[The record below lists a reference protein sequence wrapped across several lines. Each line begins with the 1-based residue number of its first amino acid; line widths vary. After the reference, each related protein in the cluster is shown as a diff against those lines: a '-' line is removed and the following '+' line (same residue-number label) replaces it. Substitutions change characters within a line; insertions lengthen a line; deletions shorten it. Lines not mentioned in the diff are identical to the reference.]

1 MKHTAR
7 PAIIKHL
14 TTRVLRTAL
23 LAAAVGISAASAS
36 EPVESGAGRICGV
49 LKNFQGEVQVFDSSR
64 THLGDASFGTK
75 LRCGDWVAVERGKAV
90 VEHFSGAAV
99 ALVERSF
106 IQILDPQSGENT
118 DHVEFTLY
126 RGEMMVSAPAKAKN
140 ETRIATPNAIIRIS
154 DGPAY
159 ALYSGG
165 AEESQAIGL
174 GGKAT
179 LENRFF
185 PGKRM
190 SAGFAQFVSFSD
202 PVERLVPEAARYVN
216 ARDLNERLS
225 KLGVPQ
231 SVRDT
236 IEKAVKAGSKTK
248 MPVSL
253 ASNREKTRAT
263 GEFHPGRAPASIP
276 MDFSTPDEP
285 AAAKRTH
292 SGATA
297 KSKPVKAAK
306 KNTVARNEPDFR
318 LKRGNEEEQEKKRL
332 IQALS
337 SIDAEE

>member
-1 MKHTAR
+1 MKTTAR
-7 PAIIKHL
+7 KAIIKNL
-14 TTRVLRTAL
+14 SAKIFRAAL
-23 LAAAVGISAASAS
+23 IAGFIGASTASAS
-36 EPVESGAGRICGV
+36 EPIESGAGRTCGT

-75 LRCGDWVAVERGKAV
+75 LRCGDWVSVERGKAV

-106 IQILDPQSGENT
+106 IQILDPQSGENP

-126 RGEMMVSAPAKAKN
+126 RGEMMVSAPTKAKN
-140 ETRIATPNAIIRIS
+140 ETRIATPNAVIRVS

-159 ALYSGG
+159 ALYSGS

-174 GGKAT
+174 GGKVT

-190 SAGFAQFVSFSD
+190 SAGFAQFVAFSD
-202 PVERLVPEAARYVN
+202 PVERLVPESARYVN
-216 ARDLNERLS
+216 ARDLNERLG

-253 ASNREKTRAT
+253 ASKNEKVRST
-263 GEFHPGRAPASIP
+263 GEFHAGRAPASIP
-276 MDFSTPDEP
+276 MDFSTPDQP
-285 AAAKRTH
+285 PTVAK
-292 SGATA
+292 A
-297 KSKPVKAAK
+297 KGSKAAK
-306 KNTVARNEPDFR
+306 GTQSSKKKNAVAQNEPDFR
-318 LKRGNEEEQEKKRL
+318 LKRGNDEEQEKKRL

-337 SIDAEE
+337 SIQTED